1 MHKTLLIIRVLFIAF
16 CAIASWLICYTV
28 EEWDHRRGLAVGIG
42 LMLGVLVILVD
53 LLLKGFSVRGLTAV
67 TFGLGMGALVAWLVA
82 NSPLLNRGDPQII
95 YLVQMA
101 LFMICTYLG
110 TVIALRGKDD
120 FNLVIPYVRF
130 VPQEVEVS
138 LVIVDTTALVDGRI
152 AKICQTQF
160 MGAALIIPAFM
171 LNELQLIADSADAVK
186 QARGRRGLQVL
197 NDLRA
202 IKHLDIRIQQSEVA
216 VRRIAMP
223 S

>member
-28 EEWDHRRGLAVGIG
+28 EEWDLRRGLAVGIG

-110 TVIALRGKDD
+110 TAPCPLPRKTNACAHPPPHLRLFFVTSRWD
-120 FNLVIPYVRF
+120 FPR
-130 VPQEVEVS
+130 
-138 LVIVDTTALVDGRI
+138 
-152 AKICQTQF
+152 
-160 MGAALIIPAFM
+160 
-171 LNELQLIADSADAVK
+171 
-186 QARGRRGLQVL
+186 
-197 NDLRA
+197 
-202 IKHLDIRIQQSEVA
+202 
-216 VRRIAMP
+216 
-223 S
+223 

>member
-101 LFMICTYLG
+101 LFMITP
-110 TVIALRGKDD
+110 T
-120 FNLVIPYVRF
+120 
-130 VPQEVEVS
+130 
-138 LVIVDTTALVDGRI
+138 
-152 AKICQTQF
+152 
-160 MGAALIIPAFM
+160 
-171 LNELQLIADSADAVK
+171 SARSSRCAVK
-186 QARGRRGLQVL
+186 MIL
-197 NDLRA
+197 
-202 IKHLDIRIQQSEVA
+202 I
-216 VRRIAMP
+216 
-223 S
+223 

>member
-152 AKICQTQF
+152 AKICQSQF
-160 MGAALIIPAFM
+160 MGAALA
-171 LNELQLIADSADAVK
+171 QRVGATRDA
-186 QARGRRGLQVL
+186 
-197 NDLRA
+197 
-202 IKHLDIRIQQSEVA
+202 
-216 VRRIAMP
+216 
-223 S
+223 